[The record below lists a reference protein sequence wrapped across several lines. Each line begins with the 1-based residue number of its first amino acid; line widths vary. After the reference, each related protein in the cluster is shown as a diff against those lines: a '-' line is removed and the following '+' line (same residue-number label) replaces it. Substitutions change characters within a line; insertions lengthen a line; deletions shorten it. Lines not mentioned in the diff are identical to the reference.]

1 MELSRNF
8 RANKTFRCSEL
19 FSYVLEKKD
28 RNRPESKKRKLNRA
42 VQVLQ
47 DVSDTFSE
55 LKDFMDKKL
64 EQKCASENTSLEDVI
79 CLCFVVTLTLHW
91 Q

>member
-1 MELSRNF
+1 MF
-8 RANKTFRCSEL
+8 WV
-19 FSYVLEKKD
+19 FSYALEKKD

-91 Q
+91 QWNFTFNTKNC